1 MIEIKTVTD
10 FTELAGIQ
18 KLQQEN
24 LKKQLDK
31 EEAASEGFVTAEYFL
46 AFLESMHR
54 AGPSIIAKDGD
65 AVVGYALVELS
76 GLNTIFYKK

>member
-1 MIEIKTVTD
+1 MVTD

-18 KLQQEN
+18 KWQREN

-31 EEAASEGFVTAEYFL
+31 EEAASERFVTAEYSLVFV
-46 AFLESMHR
+46 ETMHR

-65 AVVGYALVELS
+65 TVVGYALTELS

>member
-31 EEAASEGFVTAEYFL
+31 EEAASEGFVTAEYSL
-46 AFLESMHR
+46 AFLESMYR

-65 AVVGYALVELS
+65 TVVGYALVELS
-76 GLNTIFYKK
+76 RLNTIFYKK